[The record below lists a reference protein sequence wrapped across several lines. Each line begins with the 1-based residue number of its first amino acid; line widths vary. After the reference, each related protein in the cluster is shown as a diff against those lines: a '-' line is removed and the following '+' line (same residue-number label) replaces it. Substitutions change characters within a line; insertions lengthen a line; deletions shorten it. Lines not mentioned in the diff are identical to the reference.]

1 MFACSIKHLKVF
13 KAEALLPMP
22 SHKRPHEL
30 SDILLKNWL
39 SYSTQLLLL
48 LTQITVDPDQQGR
61 PYYRSGF
68 RCQAFVFR
76 EEKEAVQLPDTV
88 HLVKRVAVS
97 VVAHITVGIFFVNLL
112 FLIFEIIIAH
122 RSFMQRLILSTQ

>member
-1 MFACSIKHLKVF
+1 MQ
-13 KAEALLPMP
+13 

-61 PYYRSGF
+61 LSYRSGF

-76 EEKEAVQLPDTV
+76 WEKEAVQLPDTV

-97 VVAHITVGIFFVNLL
+97 VVAHITVGIFFVNPL
-112 FLIFEIIIAH
+112 FAQSANHIK
-122 RSFMQRLILSTQ
+122 

>member
-1 MFACSIKHLKVF
+1 MQ
-13 KAEALLPMP
+13 

-76 EEKEAVQLPDTV
+76 
-88 HLVKRVAVS
+88 
-97 VVAHITVGIFFVNLL
+97 
-112 FLIFEIIIAH
+112 
-122 RSFMQRLILSTQ
+122 

>member
-1 MFACSIKHLKVF
+1 MQ
-13 KAEALLPMP
+13 

-61 PYYRSGF
+61 LSYRSGF

-76 EEKEAVQLPDTV
+76 
-88 HLVKRVAVS
+88 
-97 VVAHITVGIFFVNLL
+97 
-112 FLIFEIIIAH
+112 
-122 RSFMQRLILSTQ
+122 